1 MPTSA
6 EMATADEFERHRGR
20 LTGLGYRMLGS
31 IAAAED
37 AVQEAYLRWRRA
49 DRANIANP
57 RAFLS
62 QIVTRLC
69 LDEMKSARARRE
81 TYIGPWLPEPVFQES
96 ELSAESSSEYAHDL
110 SVGLMLALERLSPL
124 ERAAFLLH
132 DVFDVNY
139 GEVAKLIERNEAACR
154 QLAARARAN
163 VRAARPRFE
172 MPADGGIAIT
182 QAFVAAARSGD
193 STALGRLLA
202 EDAVL
207 HSDGGGKRKAALRI
221 IAGRDPIVQAVVGA
235 VRNILPLLVET
246 RFARVNGSPGIVAAF
261 SDGSLQTT
269 ALQMAGG
276 LITAI
281 YIVVNP
287 DKLGH
292 VARMTRSNAT
302 EQIP

>member
-1 MPTSA
+1 MPIGA
-6 EMATADEFERHRGR
+6 EGSTADEFERHRGH

-49 DRANIANP
+49 DRSGIDNP

-62 QIVTRLC
+62 KIVTRLC
-69 LDEMKSARARRE
+69 LDEMKSARSRRE
-81 TYIGPWLPEPVFQES
+81 TYIGPWLPEPVLQEA
-96 ELSAESSSEYAHDL
+96 ELSAESASEYAHDL
-110 SVGLMLALERLSPL
+110 SVGLVLALERLSPL

-132 DVFDVNY
+132 DVFDVDY
-139 GEVAKLIERNEAACR
+139 GEVAKLIERNEPACR

-172 MPADGGIAIT
+172 MPADGGVAIA

-193 STALGRLLA
+193 ATALGRLLA

-221 IAGRDPIVQAVVGA
+221 IAGRDPVVQAVVGA
-235 VRNILPLLVET
+235 VRNVLPLLVET
-246 RFARVNGSPGIVAAF
+246 RFARINGSPGIVAAF
-261 SDGSLQTT
+261 SDGSSQTT

-292 VARMTRSNAT
+292 VARMTR
-302 EQIP
+302 